1 MREGAVKWESS
12 GYEKFGGR
20 GRVMGYINGTARNQT
35 VLFPA
40 TLDEYIDENNA
51 VRAID
56 AFIEYLPF
64 NELGFVRDE
73 PAETGR
79 PGYDPRLLLG
89 IFIWGHLNGVR
100 SSRQLEKE
108 CGRNVE
114 LMWLSGQLQPDF
126 KTLCRFRQECG
137 EAIHQVLVRFR
148 LWCQSAELFGKE
160 LVAIDGSK
168 FKAVNSTGRNV
179 TQGRLAKLIER
190 EKVTVAQ
197 YLTELQAADEEE
209 EHELEGA
216 LTAAELKQKIE
227 SIGKYLQTHEELLA
241 EMRANGEK
249 QRSLTDADA
258 RLMKTSQG
266 MDVCY
271 NVQLAV
277 DSKHKLIASVAVTN
291 EPADQELLAEMA
303 QQTKADLE
311 VEELTVVADGGYFG
325 EEVIKAC
332 EDEKITAYVPVPE
345 LGNMKRRGLFGRE
358 KFVYDAERDVYV
370 CPQGAE
376 LTVMS
381 RTSRKARYRKEFRIY
396 ATKRC
401 QGCPLRAQCT
411 TSKYGRQIKRW
422 VHQPVLDRLQ
432 ERLRAHPE
440 ILRQRRSLSEHPF
453 GTIKVAM
460 NHERVLLKG
469 LKHVGTE
476 IKLTV
481 LSYNLKRVMSIM
493 GVMTL
498 IEKLKLPR
506 IEKLKLQLV

>member
-1 MREGAVKWESS
+1 MS
-12 GYEKFGGR
+12 
-20 GRVMGYINGTARNQT
+20 YINGTPRNQT

-40 TLDEYIDENNA
+40 TLDDYLEENNA

-56 AFIEYLPF
+56 AFIEYLAF
-64 NELGFVRDE
+64 DELGFVRGE

-79 PGYDPRLLLG
+79 PGYDPRVLLG

-100 SSRQLEKE
+100 SSRRLEQE

-126 KTLCRFRQECG
+126 KTLCRFRQENG
-137 EAIHQVLVRFR
+137 EAVNQVLVQFR
-148 LWCQSAELFGKE
+148 VWCNGAELFGKE

-168 FKAVNSTGRNV
+168 FKAVNSTARNV
-179 TQGRLAKLIER
+179 TQGRLGKLIER
-190 EKVTVAQ
+190 EKQAVAE
-197 YLTELQAADEEE
+197 YLAELQAADEQEATAPE
-209 EHELEGA
+209 PE
-216 LTAAELKQKIE
+216 LTAAELKQKIA
-227 SIGKYLQTHEELLA
+227 SIGEYLKQHEELLA
-241 EMRANGEK
+241 EMKESGEK
-249 QRSLTDADA
+249 QRSLTDPEA
-258 RLMKTSQG
+258 RLMKTAKG

-277 DSKHKLIASVAVTN
+277 DSKHKLIVAEEVTN
-291 EPADQELLAEMA
+291 EGGDQELLPTMA
-303 QQTKADLE
+303 QAAKAELG

-325 EEVIKAC
+325 SEVIKAC

-345 LGNMKRRGLFGRE
+345 LGNAQRRGLFTRAE
-358 KFVYDAERDVYV
+358 FVYDADRDLYV

-396 ATKRC
+396 ATKQC

-411 TSKYGRQIKRW
+411 TSKYGRRIKRW
-422 VHQPVLDRLQ
+422 VHHEVLERLQ
-432 ERLRAHPE
+432 TRMRAHPE
-440 ILRQRRSLSEHPF
+440 MLQRRKALSEHPF

-460 NHERVLLKG
+460 NHERLLLKG
-469 LKHVGTE
+469 LKHVATE

-481 LSYNLKRVMSIM
+481 LSYNLKRVISIL
-493 GVMTL
+493 GVENL
-498 IEKLKLPR
+498 IEKLQ
-506 IEKLKLQLV
+506 LQPV

>member
-1 MREGAVKWESS
+1 MS
-12 GYEKFGGR
+12 
-20 GRVMGYINGTARNQT
+20 YINGTARGQS
-35 VLFPA
+35 VLFPR
-40 TLDEYIDENNA
+40 TLDEYLDENNA

-64 NELGFVRDE
+64 DELGFVRGE

-79 PGYDPRLLLG
+79 PGYDPRVLLG
-89 IFIWGHLNGVR
+89 IFIWGHLNRVR
-100 SSRQLEKE
+100 SSRRLEQE

-126 KTLCRFRQECG
+126 KTLCRFRQENG
-137 EAIHQVLVRFR
+137 EAINQVLVQFR
-148 LWCQSAELFGKE
+148 VWCNGAELFGKE

-168 FKAVNSTGRNV
+168 FKAVNSTARNV

-190 EKVTVAQ
+190 EKQAVTE
-197 YLTELQAADEEE
+197 YLAELQAADEREE
-209 EHELEGA
+209 TAPEPK
-216 LTAAELKQKIE
+216 LTATELKQKIAT
-227 SIGKYLQTHEELLA
+227 IGEYLKQHEELLQ
-241 EMRANGEK
+241 EMKESGEK
-249 QRSLTDADA
+249 QRSLTDPEA
-258 RLMKTSQG
+258 RLMKTAKG

-291 EPADQELLAEMA
+291 EVTDQELLAEMA
-303 QQTKADLE
+303 QQTKAELE

-325 EEVIKAC
+325 GEVIKAC

-345 LGNMKRRGLFGRE
+345 LGNAQRRGLFTRE
-358 KFVYDAERDVYV
+358 EFVYDADRDLYV

-396 ATKRC
+396 ATKQC

-411 TSKYGRQIKRW
+411 TSKYGRRIKRW
-422 VHQPVLDRLQ
+422 VHHAVLERLQ
-432 ERLRAHPE
+432 ERMRGHPE
-440 ILRQRRSLSEHPF
+440 MLVLRKALSEHPF

-460 NHERVLLKG
+460 NHDRFLMKG
-469 LKHVGTE
+469 LKHVATE

-481 LSYNLKRVMSIM
+481 LSYNFKRVMSIM
-493 GVMTL
+493 GVATM
-498 IEKLKLPR
+498 
-506 IEKLKLQLV
+506 IEKLKLQPV

>member
-1 MREGAVKWESS
+1 MS
-12 GYEKFGGR
+12 
-20 GRVMGYINGTARNQT
+20 YINGTARGQS
-35 VLFPA
+35 VLFPR
-40 TLDEYIDENNA
+40 TLDDYLDESNA

-64 NELGFVRDE
+64 DELGFVRGE

-79 PGYDPRLLLG
+79 PGYDPRVLLG

-100 SSRQLEKE
+100 SSRRLEQE

-126 KTLCRFRQECG
+126 KTLCRFRQENG
-137 EAIHQVLVRFR
+137 AAINQVLVQFR
-148 LWCQSAELFGKE
+148 VWCNGAELFGKE

-190 EKVTVAQ
+190 EKQSVTQ
-197 YLTELQAADEEE
+197 YLAELAAADEQEVDE
-209 EHELEGA
+209 PEPK
-216 LTAAELKQKIE
+216 LTAAKLKQKIAT
-227 SIGKYLQTHEELLA
+227 IGEYLKQHEELLA
-241 EMRANGEK
+241 EMKESGEK
-249 QRSLTDADA
+249 QRSLTDPEA
-258 RLMKTSQG
+258 RLMKTAKG

-277 DSKHKLIASVAVTN
+277 DRKHKLIASVAVTN
-291 EPADQELLAEMA
+291 EVTDQELLAEMA
-303 QQTKADLE
+303 QQAKADLG
-311 VEELTVVADGGYFG
+311 VAELTVVADGGYFG
-325 EEVIKAC
+325 GEVIKAC

-345 LGNMKRRGLFGRE
+345 LGNAKRRGLFSRAE
-358 KFVYDAERDVYV
+358 FAYDADRDVYV

-376 LTVMS
+376 LIVMS

-396 ATKRC
+396 ATQQC

-411 TSKYGRQIKRW
+411 TSKYGRRIKRW
-422 VHQPVLDRLQ
+422 VHHEVLERLQ
-432 ERLRAHPE
+432 ARMRGHPE
-440 ILRQRRSLSEHPF
+440 MLALRKALSEHPF

-460 NHERVLLKG
+460 NHERLLLKG
-469 LKHVGTE
+469 LKHVATE

-481 LSYNLKRVMSIM
+481 LSYNLKRVMSIL
-493 GVMTL
+493 GVATL
-498 IEKLKLPR
+498 IEKLKLQP
-506 IEKLKLQLV
+506 V

>member
-1 MREGAVKWESS
+1 MS
-12 GYEKFGGR
+12 
-20 GRVMGYINGTARNQT
+20 YINGTARGQS
-35 VLFPA
+35 VLFPR
-40 TLDEYIDENNA
+40 TLDDYLDENNA

-64 NELGFVRDE
+64 AELGFVRGE

-79 PGYDPRLLLG
+79 PGYDPRVLLG

-100 SSRQLEKE
+100 SSRRLEQE

-126 KTLCRFRQECG
+126 KTLCRFRQENG
-137 EAIHQVLVRFR
+137 EAINRVLVQFR
-148 LWCQSAELFGKE
+148 VWCNGAELFGKE

-168 FKAVNSTGRNV
+168 FKAVNSTARNV

-190 EKVTVAQ
+190 EKQSVTQ
-197 YLTELQAADEEE
+197 YLAELAAADEQEAAE
-209 EHELEGA
+209 PEREV
-216 LTAAELKQKIE
+216 TAAELKQKIAT
-227 SIGKYLQTHEELLA
+227 IGEYLKQHEELLQ
-241 EMRANGEK
+241 EMKTGGEK
-249 QRSLTDADA
+249 QRSLTDPEA
-258 RLMKTSQG
+258 RLMKTSKG

-291 EPADQELLAEMA
+291 EVTDQELLAEMA
-303 QQTKADLE
+303 QQTKAELE

-325 EEVIKAC
+325 CEVIKAC

-345 LGNMKRRGLFGRE
+345 LGDAKRRGLFTRAE
-358 KFVYDAERDVYV
+358 FAYDADRDVYV

-381 RTSRKARYRKEFRIY
+381 RTSKQARHRKEFRVY
-396 ATKRC
+396 ATKQC

-411 TSKYGRQIKRW
+411 TSKYGRRIKRW
-422 VHQPVLDRLQ
+422 VHHEVLERLQ
-432 ERLRAHPE
+432 ARMRGHPE
-440 ILRQRRSLSEHPF
+440 MLVLRKALSEHPF

-460 NHERVLLKG
+460 NHERLLLKG
-469 LKHVGTE
+469 LKHVATE

-481 LSYNLKRVMSIM
+481 LSYNFKRVMSIM
-493 GVMTL
+493 GVATM
-498 IEKLKLPR
+498 
-506 IEKLKLQLV
+506 IEKLKLQPV